1 MRKFVVMIIAL
12 ATLSFLA
19 GEASAGTVQ
28 ISGTHPQSEIKST
41 CENSG
46 GTPTQNG
53 NIYGCLNTC
62 GNDLCSVACI
72 DGKCLGTCPKCGER
86 RLPVYGGKDALN
98 SIVTNTVQR
107 RRLSR

>member
-1 MRKFVVMIIAL
+1 MRKFLVMIIAL
-12 ATLSFLA
+12 ATLSFFLP
-19 GEASAGTVQ
+19 GVASAGTVQ
-28 ISGTHPQSEIKST
+28 ISGTHDESEIKKT
-41 CENSG
+41 CEDNG

-62 GNDLCSVACI
+62 GNDFCSVACI
-72 DGKCLGTCPKCGER
+72 GGKCLGTCPKCGER
-86 RLPVYGGKDALN
+86 RLPVYKNAVG

>member
-19 GEASAGTVQ
+19 GVASAGTVQ
-28 ISGTHPQSEIKST
+28 IGGTHPQSEIKST

-53 NIYGCLNTC
+53 NIYGCLNLVATTC
-62 GNDLCSVACI
+62 ARWPASMANA
-72 DGKCLGTCPKCGER
+72 
-86 RLPVYGGKDALN
+86 
-98 SIVTNTVQR
+98 
-107 RRLSR
+107 